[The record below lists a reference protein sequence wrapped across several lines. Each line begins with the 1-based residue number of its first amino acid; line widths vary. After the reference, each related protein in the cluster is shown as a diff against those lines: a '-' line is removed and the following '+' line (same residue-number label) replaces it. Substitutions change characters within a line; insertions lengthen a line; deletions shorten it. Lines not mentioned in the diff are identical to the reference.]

1 MEKAV
6 RLLENIQK
14 AHRTYVVYTNV
25 KARAIQTKQK
35 MAPIVENIKQGMDI
49 GQGIGKVLND
59 EVTPGDV
66 RWVIRLAQ
74 NRVVNGFERAVD
86 ASKKTRNKKRSK
98 KPKARQ
104 KGA

>member
-1 MEKAV
+1 MEKAA

-25 KARAIQTKQK
+25 KARAIQTKEK
-35 MAPIVENIKQGMDI
+35 MVPIVENIKQGMDI
-49 GQGIGKVLND
+49 GRGIGKILND

-74 NRVVNGFERAVD
+74 NRVVTGFERAVGKPS
-86 ASKKTRNKKRSK
+86 ASKKRR
-98 KPKARQ
+98 RF
-104 KGA
+104 